1 MDKLSVKTK
10 GVFVS
15 VFIFLMMLFP
25 VSLLEIFN
33 KYEPLKLMVFAGR
46 MLVLLLTIV
55 TFFLKYKVIKIP
67 KIAIVFFAFVFIVI
81 FTKGLTKFAIDITI
95 LLNLAI
101 LYFNMDDEDQG
112 YVNKAMA
119 QYFIFFP
126 MVVAFLVL
134 IGVLE
139 NSYYDDGT
147 MLNKLGFNNPN
158 YFSFLLLFG
167 LFIAYLNHYKRLM
180 VIAIVAI
187 VIGYLFAETLS
198 VVLISFALIGSNIV
212 FSKRTTINK
221 MLLVLLLFV
230 VFILLNILV
239 FYQTLL
245 LPENWQ
251 EIATWRFQSN
261 LMSRIH
267 NNAFK
272 LLEIKEHGFWFG
284 GLSSKEDNFF
294 VNYWAAFGIIGVI
307 YFIYL
312 SFRAAAVKYKF
323 SYRISFFVIS
333 IILLGQIEQTLYST
347 SFVSILYFYFLLT
360 VSNKQYV
367 FRLMK

>member
-1 MDKLSVKTK
+1 MGSLSIKTK
-10 GVFVS
+10 GLFVS

-25 VSLLEIFN
+25 VSLLEVFN
-33 KYEPLKLMVFAGR
+33 KYEPLKLAVFASR
-46 MLVLLLTIV
+46 MLVLLLTLV
-55 TFFLKYKVIKIP
+55 TFLLKYKTVKLPRISI
-67 KIAIVFFAFVFIVI
+67 IFFVFVFVVI
-81 FTKGLTKFAIDITI
+81 FTRGVTKFAIDITI

-101 LYFNMDDEDQG
+101 LYYNMDNDDQE
-112 YVNKAMA
+112 YVNLTMA
-119 QYFIFFP
+119 KYFIYFP
-126 MVVAFLVL
+126 IVAAFLVL

-180 VIAIVAI
+180 IIAIVAI
-187 VIGYLFAETLS
+187 IVGYLFAETLS
-198 VVLISFALIGSNIV
+198 VVLISFALIASTIV

-221 MLLVLLLFV
+221 VLLILLLFV
-230 VFILLNILV
+230 VFLLLNILV

-294 VNYWAAFGIIGVI
+294 VNYWAAFGIIGVL